1 MKRSALKIIIIY
13 VLFVVLFLLQK
24 PLFMILQGGLYADVS
39 IGGYI
44 SVMCNGLPL
53 DFSLAGY
60 MTIIPALLIITAHW
74 CKSKI
79 LRRIELVYYGIVSIL
94 MSIVI
99 CLDIALY
106 EYWGVRL
113 DSTPFFY
120 FISSP
125 SSALAS
131 VSVWYVL
138 CGLLAIIG
146 LSACYYF
153 ILAKTT
159 GLLASSHKDKKMPI
173 ASTVLL
179 TVMTAALFVP
189 IRGGFTVSTMNLSR
203 VYFSKDQK
211 LNHAAINP
219 LFSLMYSVSHQN
231 RFSEQF
237 RFYDPDVADKI
248 FSNLSE
254 KTFSDSIPQ
263 LLITTRPD
271 IYLVILES
279 FSSHLMSSLDGTHP
293 VAQNLDSIAKDG
305 ILFTNF
311 YANGYRTDRALPAI
325 LSAYPSQPTTS
336 IMKDVTKTDN
346 LPSIAGTL
354 KDGGYTLAYYYGG
367 DINFTNLGAYL
378 VSSGFDK
385 IVSDKD
391 FPIGQRLSKWGVH
404 DHYVFERC
412 IDDVI
417 ACEDSE
423 PQLRVIQTSSSHEPF
438 DVPYSNSKITD
449 KRANAFAYA
458 DSCLGAFVKSLKD
471 IGKWDN
477 ALLIVTPDHYGA
489 YPQGL
494 ENPVDRHRIPL
505 IMTGGAVKQ
514 SMKIDVVSSQIDLA
528 ATLLHQLNMPYEQFV
543 FSKNI
548 LNDKSPHFAFFVDPS
563 QFGVV
568 SDCSEVVY
576 NCDAGSV
583 IYQKGSD
590 SDSLF
595 VAGKAFLQ
603 KLYDD
608 LDKR

>member
-1 MKRSALKIIIIY
+1 M
-13 VLFVVLFLLQK
+13 LFVVLFSLQK

-39 IGGYI
+39 LSGYM

-60 MTIIPALLIITAHW
+60 LTIIPALLIIAAQW

-79 LRRIELVYYGIVSIL
+79 LRRIELVYYGIVSVL

-113 DSTPFFY
+113 DSTPLFY

-131 VSVWYVL
+131 VSVWYVV
-138 CGLLAIIG
+138 CGILAIAI
-146 LSACYYF
+146 LTMCYYS

-159 GLLASSHKDKKMPI
+159 GLLESSDKDKKLPI
-173 ASTVLL
+173 ASTAVL
-179 TVMTAALFVP
+179 VMMTAALFVP

-219 LFSLMYSVSHQN
+219 LFSLMYSLSHQN

-237 RFYDPDVADKI
+237 RFYEPDVADEI

-254 KTFSDSIPQ
+254 KTISDSIPQ
-263 LLITTRPD
+263 LLTTSRPD

-293 VAQNLDSIAKDG
+293 VAQNLDSIAKNG

-336 IMKDVTKTDN
+336 IMKDVTKTDK
-346 LPSIAGTL
+346 LPSIAGAL
-354 KDGGYTLAYYYGG
+354 KESGYGLAYYYGG

-385 IVSDKD
+385 VISDKD
-391 FPIGQRLSKWGVH
+391 FPIGKRLSKWGVH

-412 IDDVI
+412 IEDV
-417 ACEDSE
+417 AASKELQ
-423 PQLRVIQTSSSHEPF
+423 PQLCVIQTSSSHEPF
-438 DVPYSNSKITD
+438 DVPYSNCKITD

-458 DSCLGAFVKSLKD
+458 DSCLGAFVENLKD
-471 IGKWDN
+471 MGKWDD
-477 ALLIVTPDHYGA
+477 ALVIITPDHYGA

-505 IMTGGAVKQ
+505 IMTGGVVK
-514 SMKIDVVSSQIDLA
+514 KTARIDVVASQIDLA
-528 ATLLHQLNMPYEQFV
+528 ATLLHQLNLPHEQFV

-548 LNDKSPHFAFFVDPS
+548 LNAKSPHFAFFVDPS

-568 SDCSEVVY
+568 SDSSEVVY
-576 NCDAGSV
+576 NCDAERV
-583 IYQKGSD
+583 IFQKGND
-590 SDSLF
+590 ADSLLMI
-595 VAGKAFLQ
+595 GKAFLQ